1 MEIQSHH
8 QMIVRFENRRAKKWG
23 LHRQDEIGQERG
35 MGSDYEL
42 EQALRAVDD
51 FRRDLANVPADRV
64 ELMGQERRVQQ
75 VAHGIARALM
85 KEVFERADVKQPEV
99 TVNGVRWGN
108 RRDSKAIYTTLFG
121 DVEVVRGVF
130 SRPGGGPVAVPLE
143 LRLGLVEGRYTP
155 AVARAL
161 TRAKASMPAQEAAE
175 LLEQLGVAAVSVS
188 TIHRIPQAI
197 AARYEKLREQ
207 INEQL
212 RADDHVPDGAV
223 TAQVALDGVMV
234 PQDGENTGARG
245 RKTASPKAPRHE
257 TRYGPVGARGPAND
271 DGIKGRAWHEGA
283 VGTIAYF
290 DSEGTRLRTV
300 YLGRMPESKMA
311 TLADDLEDELT
322 AALSKSPGLDVC
334 FASDGDLHQWEILE
348 QMALR
353 MPHTAVGRV
362 LFLLDFFHAAEYLT
376 EAADLVYGTNS
387 ADSHATAAQWRE
399 TLKRAEDGA
408 ERVVKSLRY
417 HRDEMAEGAKRER
430 MQGIIDY
437 LANHKSSGRL
447 GYAQA
452 QADNKPIG
460 TGVTEAA
467 AKTVVNVRMKR
478 AGARFSQHG
487 GQTVMTFRA
496 AILSGRFDLLSS
508 LLEESYKA
516 TIRTERAA

>member
-1 MEIQSHH
+1 MRS
-8 QMIVRFENRRAKKWG
+8 
-23 LHRQDEIGQERG
+23 QDEIGEGRG
-35 MGSDYEL
+35 MGSDYEM
-42 EQALRAVDD
+42 EAALRAIDD
-51 FRRDLANVPADRV
+51 FRRDLANMPADRV
-64 ELMGQERRVQQ
+64 ELLGQEKRVQQ
-75 VAHGIARALM
+75 VAHGVARALM
-85 KEVFERADVKQPEV
+85 KEVFERADVRQPEV
-99 TVNGVRWGN
+99 TVNGVHWGN
-108 RRDSKAIYTTLFG
+108 RRDSKARYTTLFG
-121 DVEVVRGVF
+121 DVEVTRGVF

-155 AVARAL
+155 GVARVL
-161 TRAKASMPAQEAAE
+161 TRAKASMPAKEAAE
-175 LLEQLGVAAVSVS
+175 LLEQAGVAAVSVS

-197 AARYEKLREQ
+197 AARYESLREQ
-207 INEQL
+207 IHEQL
-212 RADDHVPDGAV
+212 RADDRVPDGAV

-245 RKTASPKAPRHE
+245 RKSDSPKAPRHE
-257 TRYGPVGARGPAND
+257 TRYGPVAAQGPAND
-271 DGIKGRAWHEGA
+271 DGIKGRAWHEAA

-311 TLADDLEDELT
+311 TLSDDLEDELT
-322 AALSKSPGLDVC
+322 AALSQRPDLDVC
-334 FASDGDLHQWEILE
+334 FASDGDIHQWEILE

-353 MPHTAVGRV
+353 MPHTAIGRV

-376 EAADLVYGTNS
+376 EAAELVHGANS
-387 ADSHATAAQWRE
+387 PASHATAAQWRE

-408 ERVVKSLRY
+408 ERVIKSLRY
-417 HRDEMAEGAKRER
+417 HRDEMAQGAKRER

-460 TGVTEAA
+460 TGITEAA

-487 GQTVMTFRA
+487 GQVIMTFRA

-508 LLEESYKA
+508 ILEDSYKA
-516 TIRTERAA
+516 AIRVHAA